1 MISREHLSINLRTY
15 GEDQCAESVL
25 ALSDEQMDQIGL
37 AAVKYAVTGML
48 LAKATSLAALEV
60 IEGRPRDL
68 KRKNRRLKGIYP
80 GY

>member
-1 MISREHLSINLRTY
+1 
-15 GEDQCAESVL
+15 
-25 ALSDEQMDQIGL
+25 MDQIGL